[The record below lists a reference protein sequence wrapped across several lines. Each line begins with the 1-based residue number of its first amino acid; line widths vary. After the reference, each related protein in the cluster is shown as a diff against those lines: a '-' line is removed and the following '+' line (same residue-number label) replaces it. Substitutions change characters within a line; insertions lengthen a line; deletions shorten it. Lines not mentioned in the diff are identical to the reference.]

1 MAKFEFRG
9 FAELWSCSFHANA
22 SWFGAG
28 CSISAEAIS
37 VRALGHEHIHRRV
50 EVLALRWIWLPLPRF
65 IVISQTGGA
74 HRYSVFQTLRWS
86 RLRAALHSCGYA
98 FTEESRYYSWQRVR
112 DDVQR
117 FHLSDGCHRSVQN
130 QPVGVTSKPA
140 TLKCGIH
147 SMFGFRIKGFASR

>member
-1 MAKFEFRG
+1 MTHSMAKFEFRG

-50 EVLALRWIWLPLPRF
+50 EVLAVRWIWLPLPRF

-117 FHLSDGCHRSVQN
+117 FHLFDGG
-130 QPVGVTSKPA
+130 PT
-140 TLKCGIH
+140 
-147 SMFGFRIKGFASR
+147 

>member
-50 EVLALRWIWLPLPRF
+50 ELLAVRWIWLPLPRF

-112 DDVQR
+112 DDVHASICSMAGRHEWWANRRAVVSQ
-117 FHLSDGCHRSVQN
+117 SSGS
-130 QPVGVTSKPA
+130 GVDED
-140 TLKCGIH
+140 
-147 SMFGFRIKGFASR
+147 